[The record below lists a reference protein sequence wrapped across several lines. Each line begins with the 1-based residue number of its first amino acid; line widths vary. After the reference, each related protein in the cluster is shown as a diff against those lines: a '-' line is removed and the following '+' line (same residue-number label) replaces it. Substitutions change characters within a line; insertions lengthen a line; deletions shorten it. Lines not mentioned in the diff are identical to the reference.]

1 MARAISKLPELMGE
15 LDITKRTPLTAAL
28 SDAQR
33 NDMFV
38 YAACKNTTPNTR
50 KLIGEALKSECGD
63 QNSDGPSMTCLH
75 WAVQRA
81 INPGLITILTTF
93 VPVSMFTATD
103 AQGRTPLHVAVE
115 YERCGAA
122 QVDIVRA
129 LLVRGQAALS
139 VKMASDYGQC
149 TVYQHHEYTR
159 REAGAKMI
167 ETSPSTPKRDS
178 PSFQSPATDANHEAE
193 RRISSI
199 KIKDL
204 LKFMYLR
211 TRKPLE
217 AVECLHIQGQPGTG
231 NNITTASRPLC

>member
-15 LDITKRTPLTAAL
+15 LDITKRTPLSVAL
-28 SDAQR
+28 SDTQR

-38 YAACKNTTPNTR
+38 FVACKNTTPSTR
-50 KLIGEALKSECGD
+50 KLIGEALKSECGE
-63 QNSDGPSMTCLH
+63 QNSAGGGSMTCLH

-81 INPGLITILTTF
+81 INPELITILTSF
-93 VPVSMFTATD
+93 VPVAMFTTTD

-115 YERCGAA
+115 YERCGPA
-122 QVDIVRA
+122 QVDVVRA
-129 LLVRGQAALS
+129 LLVRGQATLG

-159 REAGAKMI
+159 REAGAKSVV
-167 ETSPSTPKRDS
+167 TSPTTPKRNS
-178 PSFQSPATDANHEAE
+178 PSVESPAAGTDREAE
-193 RRISSI
+193 RKISSV

-211 TRKPLE
+211 SRKPLE
-217 AVECLHIQGQPGTG
+217 AVACLHIQGQPGMG
-231 NNITTASRPLC
+231 HIPQSSL